1 MKKNVF
7 SVIASVF
14 LLVTGCTP
22 YLYYDIGREYPTYL
36 EESNAPVADQK
47 AVEGTIELTVIAP
60 EKCGCRL
67 EKTNE
72 RKEIDESP
80 SYQCIGFPLYSDDT
94 KEEIKEL
101 KKNSK
106 KGSYYVFDSFGEIVK
121 ACLEQQLRAYFNDTN
136 VNLKSPEQANNTEA
150 TSVASYYTEWFTTDN
165 KIMYTKLL
173 AISSD
178 GNTIEAYGKAMNK
191 LGNGHLA
198 WLIPLGVITFPIG
211 TIIGA
216 TIVDAKAMELMNKTL
231 IESIDLAAA
240 ELSKKL
246 AVELAQKPDQQ
257 YWIYF
262 MLECNQ

>member
-7 SVIASVF
+7 FVIASVF
-14 LLVTGCTP
+14 LLLTGCTP
-22 YLYYDIGREYPTYL
+22 YLYYDIEREYPDYL
-36 EESNAPVADQK
+36 EESNVPVADQK
-47 AVEGTIELTVIAP
+47 AADGTIELTVIAP
-60 EKCGCRL
+60 EKCACRL

-80 SYQCIGFPLYSDDT
+80 TYQCIGFPLYYDDT

-106 KGSYYVFDSFGEIVK
+106 KGSYYVFGSFGEVIK
-121 ACLEQQLRAYFNDTN
+121 ACLEQQLSAYFNEAN
-136 VNLKSPEQANNTEA
+136 VTLESPEQTNNSPA
-150 TSVASYYTEWFTTDN
+150 TSVTSYYTEWFTTDT

-178 GNTIEAYGKAMNK
+178 GNTLEAYGKAMNK

-198 WLIPLGVITFPIG
+198 WLIPLGVVTFPIG

-216 TIVDAKAMELMNKTL
+216 TIVDAKATELMNKTL
-231 IESIDLAAA
+231 IESIDMAAA

-246 AVELAQKPDQQ
+246 AAELAQKPDQQ
-257 YWIYF
+257 YRVYF
-262 MLECNQ
+262 TLE